1 MSIFDK
7 LTERLGPP
15 IDWVARGN
23 SNVLLLSLRKVEDV
37 VAFCAQYEFEDVIA
51 SVTDADMAAP
61 EGLEGVELSRRA
73 YKLARYLTGSRRLA
87 DSIAPRLTA
96 RRLEKEYDLFLPVFS
111 HPHQL
116 FALSCIPDWRKRCR
130 KAACFIAE
138 AWDHLL
144 PGYLLELLS
153 EFDHVFIAAQHVI
166 GTVARMIGR
175 PCSYM
180 PHGVDALRFCP
191 WPDPPARSIDVCSIG
206 RRSPVT
212 HEKLLEAAQQGRIF
226 YYYDTIK
233 PTAKQVTFHVNSG
246 PEHRFLLA
254 TLLKRSRYYIANR
267 ARANQPE
274 LTRGRDEIGGRF
286 FEGAASGAIVIGD
299 PPNIDEFRKRFDW
312 PDAVIPMPFDAPD
325 VAKRIEEIDADPARQ
340 TRIRRD
346 NVANALLRH
355 DWVHRLR
362 TMMDAVGVSPPERM
376 LAREA
381 TLRSLADEVRRS

>member
-346 NVANALLRH
+346 SVSNALLRH

-381 TLRSLADEVRRS
+381 SLRSLADEVRRS

>member
-346 NVANALLRH
+346 NVSNALLRH

-381 TLRSLADEVRRS
+381 SLRSLADEVRRS

>member
-23 SNVLLLSLRKVEDV
+23 SNVLLLSLRNVEDV

-346 NVANALLRH
+346 NVSNALLRH

-381 TLRSLADEVRRS
+381 SLRSLADEVRRS